1 MENFNKKA
9 LECLDFYIDINRKTE
24 EIFINTKKREFNT
37 GNKYI
42 DNVYLFHN
50 IDRRY
55 EGFIFLLE
63 DYFMQNYFIHFA
75 GHCDYDKVELLHKK
89 YNIKIKN

>member
-37 GNKYI
+37 GNK
-42 DNVYLFHN
+42 
-50 IDRRY
+50 
-55 EGFIFLLE
+55 
-63 DYFMQNYFIHFA
+63 
-75 GHCDYDKVELLHKK
+75 
-89 YNIKIKN
+89 